1 MAGMTVKNVQLWI
14 LHGADRKGLLADALE
29 PLAAAG
35 ANLRVVMGYRYPAEL
50 DRAAVEVFPI
60 EPAAEAAAR
69 KAGFQP
75 SETPCLLVE
84 GDDRKGLGAEIS
96 RALADA
102 GINMGFLVAETIG
115 KKFSAACDEEGRP
128 SEVSRTIGRH
138 VARLKLKFEMRS
150 KLNSHDTLVEL
161 CSNTPSRFVT
171 HRV

>member
-1 MAGMTVKNVQLWI
+1 MAAGMTVKNVQLWI

-60 EPAAEAAAR
+60 EPSVEPAAR

-96 RALADA
+96 RALANA
-102 GINMGFLVAETIG
+102 GINMGFLVAETMG
-115 KKFSAACDEEGRP
+115 KKFSAAIGLASGQDATAAAKAIESLRP
-128 SEVSRTIGRH
+128 PAKAT
-138 VARLKLKFEMRS
+138 KK
-150 KLNSHDTLVEL
+150 
-161 CSNTPSRFVT
+161 
-171 HRV
+171 

>member
-1 MAGMTVKNVQLWI
+1 MTVKNVQLWI
-14 LHGADRKGLLADALE
+14 LHGTDRKGLLADTLE

-75 SETPCLLVE
+75 SDTPCLLVE

-96 RALADA
+96 RALANA
-102 GINMGFLVAETIG
+102 GINMGFLVAETIRATGQDATAAAKAIESIRPAPAKAKG
-115 KKFSAACDEEGRP
+115 KK
-128 SEVSRTIGRH
+128 
-138 VARLKLKFEMRS
+138 
-150 KLNSHDTLVEL
+150 
-161 CSNTPSRFVT
+161 
-171 HRV
+171 

>member
-1 MAGMTVKNVQLWI
+1 MAAGMTVKNVQLWI
-14 LHGADRKGLLADALE
+14 LHGTDRKGLLADTLE

-75 SETPCLLVE
+75 SDTPCLLVE

-96 RALADA
+96 RALANA

-115 KKFSAACDEEGRP
+115 GKFSAAIGLATGQDATAAAKAIESIRP
-128 SEVSRTIGRH
+128 AAAKAKG
-138 VARLKLKFEMRS
+138 KK
-150 KLNSHDTLVEL
+150 
-161 CSNTPSRFVT
+161 
-171 HRV
+171 